1 MSFDETKSS
10 SEKYIMNVYNRFN
23 VSIAYGKGATDFDE
37 EGKEYIDFTSGIG
50 VNSLG
55 YSNDGW
61 VNAVTEQL
69 KKVQHTS
76 NLFYQPAQ
84 AEFCKNLC
92 EKSGFARVFLGNSG
106 AEANE

>member
-1 MSFDETKSS
+1 MSFSETKSS
-10 SEKYIMNVYNRFN
+10 SEQYIMNVYNRFN
-23 VSIAYGKGATDFDE
+23 VSIAYGKGATAFDE

-55 YSNDGW
+55 YSDDGW

-92 EKSGFARVFLGNSG
+92 EKSGFATVSYTHLICYNFI
-106 AEANE
+106 